1 MKAVLVRHVKMNMD
15 TETFSFQS
23 VKEAE
28 QFVVDAKKNF
38 RWGVVFVDR
47 ETLQAHKGEIAQAI
61 ELKRENIV
69 TEMNRIF
76 KGSRNMYF
84 AQWDKMVK
92 NYGLDTTLAHFEAQL
107 KPFTR

>member
-1 MKAVLVRHVKMNMD
+1 MKAVVVRHVKMNMD
-15 TETFSFQS
+15 VESFSFES

-28 QFVVDAKKNF
+28 LFVVDAKKNF
-38 RWGVVFVDR
+38 GWGVVYVDR
-47 ETLQAHKGEIAQAI
+47 ATLQAHKGEIAQAI

-84 AQWDKMVK
+84 SQWDGMVK
-92 NYGLDTTLAHFEAQL
+92 RFGLDTTLAHFEAQL
-107 KPFTR
+107 KPFVR